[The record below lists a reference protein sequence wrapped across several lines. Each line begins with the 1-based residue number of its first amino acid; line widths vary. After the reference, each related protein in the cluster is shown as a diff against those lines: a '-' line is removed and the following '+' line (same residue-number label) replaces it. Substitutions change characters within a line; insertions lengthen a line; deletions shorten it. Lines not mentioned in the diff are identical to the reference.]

1 MATFEEF
8 IIAEQLK
15 QYIRNGVITWR
26 REANGYKAAAG
37 TGGANFTAIGQRM
50 KDDATQHENL
60 MLRISAFA
68 SRNLSMLDTA
78 LATMGVTRTQA
89 VNLRDLIIATA
100 DHVQAATLT
109 TQAQINTES
118 DFILAQ
124 LPGYD
129 SID

>member
-1 MATFEEF
+1 MATFQEF
-8 IIAEQLK
+8 IIARQLE
-15 QYIRNGVITWR
+15 QYIRNGIITWR
-26 REANGYKAAAG
+26 REAANYKTRAALP
-37 TGGANFTAIGQRM
+37 GANFTTIGQTM

-60 MLRISAFA
+60 MLRI
-68 SRNLSMLDTA
+68 TA
-78 LATMGVTRTQA
+78 LAQRNLTVFDAALATLGITRAAA
-89 VNLRDLIIATA
+89 VALRDLIIATA

-109 TQAQINTES
+109 TQAQINTEA